1 MASYGNEIERW
12 NLKQAGQI
20 AELLEPVVSPDYGNR
35 LSPLKSISS
44 LDHLLDSAY
53 SSFSGGSN
61 VPEYHSPPYYNE
73 NYCLPLERL
82 PYMDLEYVRGI
93 YNPNAINSDP
103 KPTHQHKSLELG
115 SHHNSDDT
123 GLNGQYRSTPTHGT
137 LCQPPSPL
145 ALPPR
150 PPSPPARLHS
160 YKATR
165 NFEITR
171 GKSNSGNHFDC
182 SVQLATCAQDISN
195 VLLPSDSGTN
205 WVFRSKNEGLM
216 TEESK
221 ERDPSQDGTKQN
233 KPHIFIRPSSIIF
246 QEYLKSDSLAKTP
259 NLFCTQNSVQ
269 AYKIP
274 EEMNSKSSHPLH
286 TNLSAVNDT
295 QENKQYLFACGVH
308 EPLFREADLQ
318 SRVSESS
325 QQEGQFP
332 CIQCPFWTEEY
343 SSLDQ
348 DVLESRAGL
357 KYMDSPLPSEDV
369 SEKLNSSED
378 KNQCSGSKEENRND
392 VWELLLNQHIKMQ
405 KSPLSYSLEGVETE
419 PIHHGELDFGNKQFS
434 DSADQTSYY
443 RPNNDSPS
451 QFPNGLQSE
460 TQSNNSS
467 PDLNMNPKE
476 EDTLNPVHRRKH
488 QLEFQKKLERQPQDD
503 SASEKIN
510 RQTTPLL
517 YYLSGGKNTNIL
529 SHKNDTQQ
537 HEDSGSLP
545 KTSPRSNHPVSAQPI
560 ETEREINQLQKNKHH
575 LQCTGDDTINE
586 TDDVILGSSAS
597 SVDES
602 FKNDYR
608 EKLKV
613 AQRKVLRETS
623 FKRKDLQMSLPIRL
637 KQKPSKRPSIEH
649 LRSLSLSSANE
660 DAKLI
665 PLPKSLENS
674 SKEEETKRPQAAR
687 IGGRKRITE
696 EQKKLCYS
704 EPEKLNK
711 LDDQQDQGDLERSE
725 STGVRSDEINEQ
737 DAMAAR
743 RKILENRGSAL
754 ASSNLSKTE
763 LKQIQHTALIE
774 YMERKIAQRPASAL
788 HKPPLQKR
796 PSNAKRL
803 AEGKTFKPDITRKTQ
818 NNEVICQ
825 FLSPERIPEPSPA
838 LVAKGIW
845 TNRHSASSSA
855 TETAHSKPKSAVR
868 ETDGNC
874 TSKCASAENLIPSGA
889 SASSKGRERS
899 KSSSSPAQ
907 DLHRCTTFPAS
918 SIQGCENYPSIPSFP
933 SKNEVDLLEEK
944 DCIRDEK
951 QRVCTARGRGKSM
964 EEIGISE
971 TVRLSL
977 LSQSTDQLHHMKSL
991 HILPVPGLERGKNSS
1006 AANHQ
1011 SDLHSTKSVSG
1022 NLPRQTNTEDVAG
1035 LKRSDTMVQTLGR
1048 LPSTT
1053 KPYGISLSI
1062 ENLSPW
1068 CVSSL
1073 GTLQSPLLH
1082 SESPLHSPLALSS
1095 VEEDNVF
1102 FNDSVTNGLEI
1113 TSKPSCLYGQS
1124 DTLVSRTDMPES
1136 LLTVLSLQVALE
1148 GKQSKAE
1155 QKARYQIPEKEE
1167 SSLGGRH
1174 EENKDSSTVVNSCC
1188 PDVKELTPE
1197 IHILFPRRG
1206 DNEETHVEKECSV
1219 KSLAGKASKGTPR
1232 QQLESND
1239 IALSQEKINCH
1250 TASSAQSEQ
1259 GDQISSSALNEKAAY
1274 NSQNCVLP
1282 EKETDF
1288 PKRRLKSPE
1297 DQRYEELAME
1307 IIATDNSLADI
1318 LIPHPTRKTA
1328 LDLLE
1333 GLFPVNISMSDRS
1346 HRNKGARMREEVQ
1359 AVLENESRKSI
1370 DGPTEPCSE
1379 TEHSAGPSTE
1389 DPNSNMNQIL
1399 IKNRDGSNDLDDITS
1414 KKKEL
1419 ISSIQSKLQTLWEE
1433 RELVLSETKEYALR
1447 GKELEAMV
1455 QDVCKPNEYERYL
1468 MFIGDLEKVVS
1479 LLLCLSSRLAR
1490 VQNAMRKTNEN
1501 TDAEEKQSLHE
1512 RHNLLSRQR
1521 EDAKDLK
1528 ENLDRRERVVS
1539 GILSKYL
1546 TDQQLQEYKHFVQVK
1561 TSLLIEQ
1568 KDLEE
1573 QIKFLEEQLESLEK
1587 SILL

>member
-1 MASYGNEIERW
+1 
-12 NLKQAGQI
+12 
-20 AELLEPVVSPDYGNR
+20 
-35 LSPLKSISS
+35 
-44 LDHLLDSAY
+44 
-53 SSFSGGSN
+53 
-61 VPEYHSPPYYNE
+61 
-73 NYCLPLERL
+73 
-82 PYMDLEYVRGI
+82 MD
-93 YNPNAINSDP
+93 
-103 KPTHQHKSLELG
+103 
-115 SHHNSDDT
+115 
-123 GLNGQYRSTPTHGT
+123 
-137 LCQPPSPL
+137 C
-145 ALPPR
+145 
-150 PPSPPARLHS
+150 
-160 YKATR
+160 
-165 NFEITR
+165 
-171 GKSNSGNHFDC
+171 
-182 SVQLATCAQDISN
+182 
-195 VLLPSDSGTN
+195 
-205 WVFRSKNEGLM
+205 
-216 TEESK
+216 
-221 ERDPSQDGTKQN
+221 
-233 KPHIFIRPSSIIF
+233 
-246 QEYLKSDSLAKTP
+246 
-259 NLFCTQNSVQ
+259 
-269 AYKIP
+269 
-274 EEMNSKSSHPLH
+274 
-286 TNLSAVNDT
+286 
-295 QENKQYLFACGVH
+295 
-308 EPLFREADLQ
+308 
-318 SRVSESS
+318 
-325 QQEGQFP
+325 
-332 CIQCPFWTEEY
+332 
-343 SSLDQ
+343 
-348 DVLESRAGL
+348 
-357 KYMDSPLPSEDV
+357 PLPSEHV

-378 KNQCSGSKEENRND
+378 KNWCSGSKEENRND
-392 VWELLLNQHIKMQ
+392 VWEPLLNQHIKMQ
-405 KSPLSYSLEGVETE
+405 KLPLTDCLDGVETK
-419 PIHHGELDFGNKQFS
+419 PTHHGELDFGNKQFS

-443 RPNNDSPS
+443 RPNDDSPS
-451 QFPNGLQSE
+451 QFLNGLQRE
-460 TQSNNSS
+460 TQANNSG
-467 PDLNMNPKE
+467 PDLSMNPKE
-476 EDTLNPVHRRKH
+476 EDFLNPVHHRKH
-488 QLEFQKKLERQPQDD
+488 QLQFQKKLERKPQDD

-529 SHKNDTQQ
+529 SHKNHTQQ
-537 HEDSGSLP
+537 DEDSGSLP
-545 KTSPRSNHPVSAQPI
+545 KTSPRSNCPVSAQPI
-560 ETEREINQLQKNKHH
+560 EIQKEINQLQKSKHH
-575 LQCTGDDTINE
+575 LQCTEDDTINE
-586 TDDVILGSSAS
+586 TSDVILGSSAS

-665 PLPKSLENS
+665 PPPKSLENS
-674 SKEEETKRPQAAR
+674 SKDEETKKSQAAR

-711 LDDQQDQGDLERSE
+711 LEDQQDQGVSWREE
-725 STGVRSDEINEQ
+725 STEVKSDEINEQ
-737 DAMAAR
+737 EAMAGR
-743 RKILENRGSAL
+743 RKILENRGSVL
-754 ASSNLSKTE
+754 ASPSLSKTE
-763 LKQIQHTALIE
+763 LKQIQHIALIE
-774 YMERKIAQRPASAL
+774 YMERKIAQRPTSAL

-803 AEGKTFKPDITRKTQ
+803 PEGKTSNPDISRKTQ
-818 NNEVICQ
+818 KNEIICQ

-838 LVAKGIW
+838 LIATGIR

-855 TETAHSKPKSAVR
+855 TETVHSKPKSAVR

-874 TSKCASAENLIPSGA
+874 TGKCASAENLQSGA
-889 SASSKGRERS
+889 SASSKDRERS
-899 KSSSSPAQ
+899 KSSPSPAQ

-918 SIQGCENYPSIPSFP
+918 SVQGCENYPIIPSFP
-933 SKNEVDLLEEK
+933 SKNEVDLAEEK
-944 DCIRDEK
+944 DCVRDEK

-977 LSQSTDQLHHMKSL
+977 LSQSTDQLHHVKSL

-1022 NLPRQTNTEDVAG
+1022 NLPRQTNTEDTVG
-1035 LKRSDTMVQTLGR
+1035 LERSDTMFQTLER

-1053 KPYGISLSI
+1053 KPYGISLST
-1062 ENLSPW
+1062 ENLPPW

-1113 TSKPSCLYGQS
+1113 TSKPSCLYDQN
-1124 DTLVSRTDMPES
+1124 DTLVSRTDMTES
-1136 LLTVLSLQVALE
+1136 LPTALSLQVALE

-1155 QKARYQIPEKEE
+1155 QKARLQIPEKDE
-1167 SSLGGRH
+1167 SSLGGRN
-1174 EENKDSSTVVNSCC
+1174 EENKASSAVVNSCC

-1197 IHILFPRRG
+1197 IPILFPRRG
-1206 DNEETHVEKECSV
+1206 GNEETQVEKECRV
-1219 KSLAGKASKGTPR
+1219 KSLPGNASKGSS
-1232 QQLESND
+1232 QQQPEAND
-1239 IALSQEKINCH
+1239 IAFSQEKINCH

-1259 GDQISSSALNEKAAY
+1259 GDKLSSSSLNEKAAY
-1274 NSQNCVLP
+1274 NSQNRVLP

-1288 PKRRLKSPE
+1288 TKRRQKSPE

-1307 IIATDNSLADI
+1307 IIAKDNSLADI

-1333 GLFPVNISMSDRS
+1333 GLFPVNISVSDRS
-1346 HRNKGARMREEVQ
+1346 HRKKGARMREEVQ
-1359 AVLENESRKSI
+1359 PVLENDRKSI
-1370 DGPTEPCSE
+1370 DGPTEPCAE
-1379 TEHSAGPSTE
+1379 AEHSAGQSTE
-1389 DPNSNMNQIL
+1389 DPSSNMNQIL
-1399 IKNRDGSNDLDDITS
+1399 KNRDGSNDLDDITS

-1419 ISSIQSKLQTLWEE
+1419 ISSIQSKLQTLWGE
-1433 RELVLSETKEYALR
+1433 RTLVLSEIKEYALC

-1490 VQNAMRKTNEN
+1490 VQNAMRKINET
-1501 TDAEEKQSLHE
+1501 TDAEEKQSLNE

-1546 TDQQLQEYKHFVQVK
+1546 TDKQLQDYKHFVQVK

>member
-12 NLKQAGQI
+12 NLKQAGRI
-20 AELLEPVVSPDYGNR
+20 AELLEPVASPDYGNR

-44 LDHLLDSAY
+44 IDHLLDSAY

-61 VPEYHSPPYYNE
+61 VPEYHPPSYYNE
-73 NYCLPLERL
+73 NYCLPLEQL
-82 PYMDLEYVRGI
+82 PYMDSEYVRGI

-103 KPTHQHKSLELG
+103 KPTHQHKSLELS
-115 SHHNSDDT
+115 SHQNSDNT
-123 GLNGQYRSTPTHGT
+123 GLSGQYRSTPTHGT
-137 LCQPPSPL
+137 LYQPPSPL
-145 ALPPR
+145 ALPPH

-165 NFEITR
+165 NFENTR
-171 GKSNSGNHFDC
+171 GKSNSGNHFDH

-205 WVFRSKNEGLM
+205 WVSRSKNEGLM
-216 TEESK
+216 TEENE

-233 KPHIFIRPSSIIF
+233 KPRVFIRPSSIIF

-259 NLFCTQNSVQ
+259 DLFCTQNSVQ

-274 EEMNSKSSHPLH
+274 EEMTSKSSHSLH

-308 EPLFREADLQ
+308 KPPFREAGLQ

-325 QQEGQFP
+325 QQKGQFP
-332 CIQCPFWTEEY
+332 CIQCPGWIEEY

-348 DVLESRAGL
+348 DVLESSAGL
-357 KYMDSPLPSEDV
+357 KYMDSSLPSEDV

-378 KNQCSGSKEENRND
+378 KNRCSGSKEENRND
-392 VWELLLNQHIKMQ
+392 VWELLPNQQIKMQ
-405 KSPLSYSLEGVETE
+405 KSPLSDCLDGIETE
-419 PIHHGELDFGNKQFS
+419 PTHHGVLDFGNKQFS

-451 QFPNGLQSE
+451 QFLNGLQRE
-460 TQSNNSS
+460 TQANKSG
-467 PDLNMNPKE
+467 PDLSMNPKE
-476 EDTLNPVHRRKH
+476 EDILNPVHHRKH

-529 SHKNDTQQ
+529 SHKNHTQQ
-537 HEDSGSLP
+537 DEDSESLP
-545 KTSPRSNHPVSAQPI
+545 KTSPRSNRPVSAQPI
-560 ETEREINQLQKNKHH
+560 EIQREINQLQKNKHH

-586 TDDVILGSSAS
+586 TGDVILGSSAS

-637 KQKPSKRPSIEH
+637 KQKPSKRPSIDH

-665 PLPKSLENS
+665 HPPKSLENS
-674 SKEEETKRPQAAR
+674 SKDEETKRPQAAR

-711 LDDQQDQGDLERSE
+711 LDDQQDQGVPWREE

-737 DAMAAR
+737 DAMAGR

-788 HKPPLQKR
+788 QKPPLQKR

-803 AEGKTFKPDITRKTQ
+803 PEGKTSSADISRKTQ

-838 LVAKGIW
+838 LIATGIW
-845 TNRHSASSSA
+845 TSRHSASSSA
-855 TETAHSKPKSAVR
+855 TEAVHSKPKSAAR
-868 ETDGNC
+868 ETDRNC
-874 TSKCASAENLIPSGA
+874 TGKCASAENLLPSGT
-889 SASSKGRERS
+889 SASSKDRERS
-899 KSSSSPAQ
+899 KSSPSPAW

-918 SIQGCENYPSIPSFP
+918 SIQGCENYPIIPSFLA
-933 SKNEVDLLEEK
+933 KNEVELAEEK
-944 DCIRDEK
+944 DCVRDEK

-1022 NLPRQTNTEDVAG
+1022 NLPIQTNTEDIVG
-1035 LKRSDTMVQTLGR
+1035 LKRSDTTVQKLER

-1053 KPYGISLSI
+1053 KPYGISLST
-1062 ENLSPW
+1062 ENLPPW

-1082 SESPLHSPLALSS
+1082 SESPLHSPLPLSS

-1136 LLTVLSLQVALE
+1136 LLTVALE

-1155 QKARYQIPEKEE
+1155 QKARLQIPEKDE
-1167 SSLGGRH
+1167 SSLGSRN
-1174 EENKDSSTVVNSCC
+1174 EENKDSSAVVNSCC

-1197 IHILFPRRG
+1197 IPILFPRRG
-1206 DNEETHVEKECSV
+1206 GNEETQVEKECRV
-1219 KSLAGKASKGTPR
+1219 KCLAGNASKGTPHL
-1232 QQLESND
+1232 QLEAND

-1250 TASSAQSEQ
+1250 TASSVQSEQ
-1259 GDQISSSALNEKAAY
+1259 GDKISSSALNEKAAY
-1274 NSQNCVLP
+1274 NSQNRVLP

-1307 IIATDNSLADI
+1307 IIAKDNSLADI
-1318 LIPHPTRKTA
+1318 LIPCPTRKTA

-1333 GLFPVNISMSDRS
+1333 GLFPVNISVSDRS

-1359 AVLENESRKSI
+1359 PVLENDSRKSI

-1379 TEHSAGPSTE
+1379 AEHSAGHSTE

-1399 IKNRDGSNDLDDITS
+1399 IKNGDGSSDLDDITS

-1419 ISSIQSKLQTLWEE
+1419 ISSIQSKLHTLWEE

-1490 VQNAMRKTNEN
+1490 VQNAMRKINEN
-1501 TDAEEKQSLHE
+1501 TDAEEKQSLNE

-1546 TDQQLQEYKHFVQVK
+1546 TDKQLQDYKHFVQVK

>member
-12 NLKQAGQI
+12 NLKQAGRI
-20 AELLEPVVSPDYGNR
+20 AELLEPVASPDYRNR

-44 LDHLLDSAY
+44 IDHLLDSAY

-61 VPEYHSPPYYNE
+61 VPEYQSPSYYNE
-73 NYCLPLERL
+73 NYCVPLEQL
-82 PYMDLEYVRGI
+82 PYMDSEYVRGI
-93 YNPNAINSDP
+93 YNPNAKNSDP
-103 KPTHQHKSLELG
+103 KPTHQHKSLELS
-115 SHHNSDDT
+115 SHDNSDNT
-123 GLNGQYRSTPTHGT
+123 GLSGQYRSTPTHGT
-137 LCQPPSPL
+137 LYQSPSPL
-145 ALPPR
+145 ALPPH

-165 NFEITR
+165 NFENTR
-171 GKSNSGNHFDC
+171 GKSNSGNHFNY

-205 WVFRSKNEGLM
+205 WVSRSKNEGLM
-216 TEESK
+216 TEESE

-233 KPHIFIRPSSIIF
+233 KPHVFIRPSSIIF
-246 QEYLKSDSLAKTP
+246 QEYLKSDSLAKTS

-286 TNLSAVNDT
+286 TNLCAVNDT

-308 EPLFREADLQ
+308 KPPFREADLP

-332 CIQCPFWTEEY
+332 CIQCPGWTEEY
-343 SSLDQ
+343 SNLDQ
-348 DVLESRAGL
+348 DVLESSSDL
-357 KYMDSPLPSEDV
+357 KYMDCPLPNEDV
-369 SEKLNSSED
+369 SEKLNSPED
-378 KNQCSGSKEENRND
+378 KNRCSGSKEENRND

-405 KSPLSYSLEGVETE
+405 KSPLSDCLDGVETE
-419 PIHHGELDFGNKQFS
+419 PTHHGELDFGNKQFS

-451 QFPNGLQSE
+451 QFLNGLQRE
-460 TQSNNSS
+460 TQANNSG
-467 PDLNMNPKE
+467 PDLSMNPKE
-476 EDTLNPVHRRKH
+476 EDILNPVHHRKH
-488 QLEFQKKLERQPQDD
+488 QLQFQKKLERKPQDD
-503 SASEKIN
+503 PASEKIN

-529 SHKNDTQQ
+529 SHKNHTQQ
-537 HEDSGSLP
+537 DEDSASLP
-545 KTSPRSNHPVSAQPI
+545 KTSPRSNRPVSAQPI
-560 ETEREINQLQKNKHH
+560 EIQREINQLQKNKHH

-586 TDDVILGSSAS
+586 TGDVILGSSAS

-665 PLPKSLENS
+665 PPPKSLENS
-674 SKEEETKRPQAAR
+674 SKDEETKKPQAAR

-711 LDDQQDQGDLERSE
+711 LEDQQDQGVSWREE
-725 STGVRSDEINEQ
+725 STGVKSDEINEQ
-737 DAMAAR
+737 DAMAGR
-743 RKILENRGSAL
+743 RKILENCGSAL

-763 LKQIQHTALIE
+763 LKQIQHIALIE

-803 AEGKTFKPDITRKTQ
+803 PEGKTSNPDISRKTQ
-818 NNEVICQ
+818 KNEIICQ

-838 LVAKGIW
+838 LIATGIR
-845 TNRHSASSSA
+845 TNRHSPSSSA
-855 TETAHSKPKSAVR
+855 TETVHSKPKSAVR

-874 TSKCASAENLIPSGA
+874 TGKCASAENLQSGA
-889 SASSKGRERS
+889 SAFSKDRERS
-899 KSSSSPAQ
+899 KSSPSPAQ
-907 DLHRCTTFPAS
+907 DLHRCTTFLAS
-918 SIQGCENYPSIPSFP
+918 SVQGCENYPI
-933 SKNEVDLLEEK
+933 
-944 DCIRDEK
+944 I
-951 QRVCTARGRGKSM
+951 
-964 EEIGISE
+964 
-971 TVRLSL
+971 
-977 LSQSTDQLHHMKSL
+977 
-991 HILPVPGLERGKNSS
+991 
-1006 AANHQ
+1006 
-1011 SDLHSTKSVSG
+1011 
-1022 NLPRQTNTEDVAG
+1022 
-1035 LKRSDTMVQTLGR
+1035 
-1048 LPSTT
+1048 
-1053 KPYGISLSI
+1053 
-1062 ENLSPW
+1062 
-1068 CVSSL
+1068 
-1073 GTLQSPLLH
+1073 
-1082 SESPLHSPLALSS
+1082 
-1095 VEEDNVF
+1095 
-1102 FNDSVTNGLEI
+1102 
-1113 TSKPSCLYGQS
+1113 
-1124 DTLVSRTDMPES
+1124 
-1136 LLTVLSLQVALE
+1136 
-1148 GKQSKAE
+1148 
-1155 QKARYQIPEKEE
+1155 
-1167 SSLGGRH
+1167 
-1174 EENKDSSTVVNSCC
+1174 
-1188 PDVKELTPE
+1188 
-1197 IHILFPRRG
+1197 PRRG
-1206 DNEETHVEKECSV
+1206 GNEETQVEKECRV
-1219 KSLAGKASKGTPR
+1219 KSLPGNASKGSPR
-1232 QQLESND
+1232 QQREAND

-1259 GDQISSSALNEKAAY
+1259 GDKISSSSLNEKAAY
-1274 NSQNCVLP
+1274 NSQNRVLP

-1288 PKRRLKSPE
+1288 PKRRHKSPE
-1297 DQRYEELAME
+1297 DQRYEELVME
-1307 IIATDNSLADI
+1307 IIAKDNSLADI

-1333 GLFPVNISMSDRS
+1333 GLFPVNISVSDRS
-1346 HRNKGARMREEVQ
+1346 HRKKGARMREEVQ
-1359 AVLENESRKSI
+1359 PVLENDSKKSI
-1370 DGPTEPCSE
+1370 DGPTEPCAE
-1379 TEHSAGPSTE
+1379 AEHSAGQSTE
-1389 DPNSNMNQIL
+1389 DPSSNMNQIL
-1399 IKNRDGSNDLDDITS
+1399 IKNREGSNDLDDITS

-1433 RELVLSETKEYALR
+1433 RNLVLSEIKEYVLR

-1490 VQNAMRKTNEN
+1490 VQNAMRKINEN
-1501 TDAEEKQSLHE
+1501 TDAEEKQSLNE

-1546 TDQQLQEYKHFVQVK
+1546 TDKQLQDYKHFVQVK

>member
-1 MASYGNEIERW
+1 
-12 NLKQAGQI
+12 
-20 AELLEPVVSPDYGNR
+20 
-35 LSPLKSISS
+35 
-44 LDHLLDSAY
+44 
-53 SSFSGGSN
+53 
-61 VPEYHSPPYYNE
+61 
-73 NYCLPLERL
+73 
-82 PYMDLEYVRGI
+82 MD
-93 YNPNAINSDP
+93 
-103 KPTHQHKSLELG
+103 
-115 SHHNSDDT
+115 
-123 GLNGQYRSTPTHGT
+123 
-137 LCQPPSPL
+137 C
-145 ALPPR
+145 
-150 PPSPPARLHS
+150 
-160 YKATR
+160 
-165 NFEITR
+165 
-171 GKSNSGNHFDC
+171 
-182 SVQLATCAQDISN
+182 
-195 VLLPSDSGTN
+195 
-205 WVFRSKNEGLM
+205 
-216 TEESK
+216 
-221 ERDPSQDGTKQN
+221 
-233 KPHIFIRPSSIIF
+233 
-246 QEYLKSDSLAKTP
+246 
-259 NLFCTQNSVQ
+259 
-269 AYKIP
+269 
-274 EEMNSKSSHPLH
+274 
-286 TNLSAVNDT
+286 
-295 QENKQYLFACGVH
+295 
-308 EPLFREADLQ
+308 
-318 SRVSESS
+318 
-325 QQEGQFP
+325 
-332 CIQCPFWTEEY
+332 
-343 SSLDQ
+343 
-348 DVLESRAGL
+348 
-357 KYMDSPLPSEDV
+357 PLPSEHV

-378 KNQCSGSKEENRND
+378 KNWCSGSKEENRND
-392 VWELLLNQHIKMQ
+392 VWEPLLNQHIKMQ
-405 KSPLSYSLEGVETE
+405 KLPLTDCLDGVETK
-419 PIHHGELDFGNKQFS
+419 PTHHGELDFGNKQFS

-443 RPNNDSPS
+443 RPNDDSPS
-451 QFPNGLQSE
+451 QFLNGLQRE
-460 TQSNNSS
+460 TQANNSG
-467 PDLNMNPKE
+467 PDLSMNPKE
-476 EDTLNPVHRRKH
+476 EDFLNPVHHRKH
-488 QLEFQKKLERQPQDD
+488 QLQFQKKLERKPQDD

-529 SHKNDTQQ
+529 SHKNHTQQ
-537 HEDSGSLP
+537 DEDSGSLP
-545 KTSPRSNHPVSAQPI
+545 KTSPRSNCPVSAQPI
-560 ETEREINQLQKNKHH
+560 EIQKEINQLQKSKHH
-575 LQCTGDDTINE
+575 LQCTEDDTINE
-586 TDDVILGSSAS
+586 TSDVILGSSAS

-665 PLPKSLENS
+665 PPPKSLENS
-674 SKEEETKRPQAAR
+674 SKDEETKKSQAAR

-711 LDDQQDQGDLERSE
+711 LEDQQDQGVSWREE
-725 STGVRSDEINEQ
+725 STEVKSDEINEQ
-737 DAMAAR
+737 EAMAGR
-743 RKILENRGSAL
+743 RKILENRGSVL
-754 ASSNLSKTE
+754 ASPSLSKTE
-763 LKQIQHTALIE
+763 LKQIQHIALIE
-774 YMERKIAQRPASAL
+774 YMERKIAQRPTSAL

-803 AEGKTFKPDITRKTQ
+803 PEGKTSNPDISRKTQ
-818 NNEVICQ
+818 KNEIICQ

-838 LVAKGIW
+838 LIATGIR

-855 TETAHSKPKSAVR
+855 TETVHSKPKSAVR

-874 TSKCASAENLIPSGA
+874 TGKCASAENLQSGA
-889 SASSKGRERS
+889 SASSKDRERS
-899 KSSSSPAQ
+899 KSSPSPAQ

-918 SIQGCENYPSIPSFP
+918 SVQGCENYPIIPSFP
-933 SKNEVDLLEEK
+933 SKNEVDLAEEK
-944 DCIRDEK
+944 DCVRDEK

-977 LSQSTDQLHHMKSL
+977 LSQSTDQLHHVKSL

-1022 NLPRQTNTEDVAG
+1022 NLPRQTNTEDTVG
-1035 LKRSDTMVQTLGR
+1035 LERSDTMFQTLER

-1053 KPYGISLSI
+1053 KPYGISLST
-1062 ENLSPW
+1062 ENLPPW

-1113 TSKPSCLYGQS
+1113 TSKPSCLYDQN
-1124 DTLVSRTDMPES
+1124 DTLVSRTDMTES
-1136 LLTVLSLQVALE
+1136 LPTALSLQVALE

-1155 QKARYQIPEKEE
+1155 QKARLQIPEKDE
-1167 SSLGGRH
+1167 SSLGGRN
-1174 EENKDSSTVVNSCC
+1174 EENKASSAVVNSCC

-1197 IHILFPRRG
+1197 IPILFPRRG
-1206 DNEETHVEKECSV
+1206 GNEETQVEKECRV
-1219 KSLAGKASKGTPR
+1219 KSLPGNASKGSS
-1232 QQLESND
+1232 QQQPEAND
-1239 IALSQEKINCH
+1239 IAFSQEKINCH

-1259 GDQISSSALNEKAAY
+1259 GDKLSSSSLNEKAAY
-1274 NSQNCVLP
+1274 NSQNRVLP

-1288 PKRRLKSPE
+1288 TKRRQKSPE

-1307 IIATDNSLADI
+1307 IIAKDNSLADI

-1333 GLFPVNISMSDRS
+1333 GLFPVNISVSDRS
-1346 HRNKGARMREEVQ
+1346 HRKKGARMREEVQ
-1359 AVLENESRKSI
+1359 PVLENDSRKSI
-1370 DGPTEPCSE
+1370 DGPTEPCAE
-1379 TEHSAGPSTE
+1379 AEHSAGQSTE
-1389 DPNSNMNQIL
+1389 DPSSNMNQIL
-1399 IKNRDGSNDLDDITS
+1399 KNRDGSNDLDDITS

-1419 ISSIQSKLQTLWEE
+1419 ISSIQSKLQTLWGE
-1433 RELVLSETKEYALR
+1433 RTLVLSEIKEYALC

-1490 VQNAMRKTNEN
+1490 VQNAMRKINET
-1501 TDAEEKQSLHE
+1501 TDAEEKQSLNE

-1546 TDQQLQEYKHFVQVK
+1546 TDKQLQDYKHFVQVK

>member
-12 NLKQAGQI
+12 HLKQAGRI
-20 AELLEPVVSPDYGNR
+20 AELLEPVASPDYGNR

-44 LDHLLDSAY
+44 IDHLLDSAY

-61 VPEYHSPPYYNE
+61 VPEYHSPSYSNE
-73 NYCLPLERL
+73 SYGLPLEQL
-82 PYMDLEYVRGI
+82 PYMDSEYVRGI
-93 YNPNAINSDP
+93 YNPNAINADP
-103 KPTHQHKSLELG
+103 KPTHQHKSLEL
-115 SHHNSDDT
+115 SSRQNSDNA
-123 GLNGQYRSTPTHGT
+123 GLNGQYRNTPTHGI
-137 LCQPPSPL
+137 LYPPPSPL
-145 ALPPR
+145 ALPPH

-165 NFEITR
+165 NFENTR
-171 GKSNSGNHFDC
+171 GKSNSGNHFDY

-205 WVFRSKNEGLM
+205 WVSRWKSEGLM
-216 TEESK
+216 TEESE
-221 ERDPSQDGTKQN
+221 ERDPSQDGTKQT
-233 KPHIFIRPSSIIF
+233 KPHVFIRPSSILF
-246 QEYLKSDSLAKTP
+246 QEYLKSDSLANTP

-274 EEMNSKSSHPLH
+274 EEMNFKSSHPLH

-308 EPLFREADLQ
+308 KPLFREADLQ

-332 CIQCPFWTEEY
+332 CIQCPCWTEEY
-343 SSLDQ
+343 TSLDQ
-348 DVLESRAGL
+348 DVLESSAGL

-369 SEKLNSSED
+369 SEKLNSSDD
-378 KNQCSGSKEENRND
+378 KNQGSSSKEENRND
-392 VWELLLNQHIKMQ
+392 AWELLLNQHIKMQ
-405 KSPLSYSLEGVETE
+405 KSPRSHSLDGVETE
-419 PIHHGELDFGNKQFS
+419 PTHHGELDFGNKQFS
-434 DSADQTSYY
+434 HSADQTSYY
-443 RPNNDSPS
+443 RPNDDSPS
-451 QFPNGLQSE
+451 QFLNGLRRE
-460 TQSNNSS
+460 TQANNSH
-467 PDLNMNPKE
+467 PDLSMNPRGE
-476 EDTLNPVHRRKH
+476 NILNPVHHRKH
-488 QLEFQKKLERQPQDD
+488 QLEFQKKLEKQPQDD

-529 SHKNDTQQ
+529 SHKNHTQQ
-537 HEDSGSLP
+537 HEDSGNLP

-560 ETEREINQLQKNKHH
+560 EIQREINQLQKNKHH

-586 TDDVILGSSAS
+586 TNDVILGSSAS
-597 SVDES
+597 SVDEN

-649 LRSLSLSSANE
+649 LRSLSLSSAKE

-665 PLPKSLENS
+665 PPPKFLENS
-674 SKEEETKRPQAAR
+674 SKDEETKRPQAAR

-711 LDDQQDQGDLERSE
+711 LDDQQDQGVPWREE
-725 STGVRSDEINEQ
+725 STGVRPDEINEQ

-743 RKILENRGSAL
+743 RKIPENQGSAL

-803 AEGKTFKPDITRKTQ
+803 PEGKTSNPDISRKTQ

-838 LVAKGIW
+838 LIATGSW
-845 TNRHSASSSA
+845 TNRHGASSSA
-855 TETAHSKPKSAVR
+855 TETVRSKPKSAVR
-868 ETDGNC
+868 ETAGNC
-874 TSKCASAENLIPSGA
+874 TSKCASAENLIQSGA
-889 SASSKGRERS
+889 SASCKGRERS

-918 SIQGCENYPSIPSFP
+918 PVQGCENCPIISSFP
-933 SKNEVDLLEEK
+933 SKNEVDLAEEK
-944 DCIRDEK
+944 DCVRDEK

-991 HILPVPGLERGKNSS
+991 HILPVSGLERGKNSS

-1011 SDLHSTKSVSG
+1011 SDLHSPKSVSG
-1022 NLPRQTNTEDVAG
+1022 NLPRQTNTEDIVG
-1035 LKRSDTMVQTLGR
+1035 LKRSDTTVQTLER
-1048 LPSTT
+1048 PPSTT
-1053 KPYGISLSI
+1053 KPYGISLST
-1062 ENLSPW
+1062 ENTHHGGR
-1068 CVSSL
+1068 SSL
-1073 GTLQSPLLH
+1073 GTLQSPLLQ

-1102 FNDSVTNGLEI
+1102 FNDSVTSGLEI
-1113 TSKPSCLYGQS
+1113 TSKPCCLYGQS

-1136 LLTVLSLQVALE
+1136 LLTVLSLQVASE

-1155 QKARYQIPEKEE
+1155 QKARLQIPEKDE
-1167 SSLGGRH
+1167 SSLGSRN
-1174 EENKDSSTVVNSCC
+1174 EENKDSRAVVNSCC

-1197 IHILFPRRG
+1197 IPVRFPRWG
-1206 DNEETHVEKECSV
+1206 SNEETQVEKECRV

-1232 QQLESND
+1232 QQLEAND

-1250 TASSAQSEQ
+1250 TVSSAQSEQ
-1259 GDQISSSALNEKAAY
+1259 GDKISSSSLNEKAAY
-1274 NSQNCVLP
+1274 NNQNHVLP

-1288 PKRRLKSPE
+1288 PERRLKSPE

-1307 IIATDNSLADI
+1307 IIAKDNSLADI
-1318 LIPHPTRKTA
+1318 LIPRPTRKTA

-1346 HRNKGARMREEVQ
+1346 HRNKGDRMREEVQ
-1359 AVLENESRKSI
+1359 PVLENDSRKSI

-1379 TEHSAGPSTE
+1379 TEHSAVQNTE

-1399 IKNRDGSNDLDDITS
+1399 TKNRDGSNDLEDITS

-1433 RELVLSETKEYALR
+1433 RELVLAETKQYALR

-1490 VQNAMRKTNEN
+1490 VQNAMGKINEN
-1501 TDAEEKQSLHE
+1501 TDAEEKDSK
-1512 RHNLLSRQR
+1512 SWG
-1521 EDAKDLK
+1521 LK
-1528 ENLDRRERVVS
+1528 
-1539 GILSKYL
+1539 
-1546 TDQQLQEYKHFVQVK
+1546 K
-1561 TSLLIEQ
+1561 TT
-1568 KDLEE
+1568 K
-1573 QIKFLEEQLESLEK
+1573 
-1587 SILL
+1587 

>member
-20 AELLEPVVSPDYGNR
+20 AELLEPVASPDYGNR

-61 VPEYHSPPYYNE
+61 VPEYHSPSYYNE
-73 NYCLPLERL
+73 NYCLPLEQL
-82 PYMDLEYVRGI
+82 PYMDSEYVRGI

-171 GKSNSGNHFDC
+171 GKSNSGNHFDY

-274 EEMNSKSSHPLH
+274 EEVNCKSSHPLH

-308 EPLFREADLQ
+308 KPLFREADLQ

-332 CIQCPFWTEEY
+332 CIQCPCWTEEY

-357 KYMDSPLPSEDV
+357 KYMDSPLLSEDV

-405 KSPLSYSLEGVETE
+405 KSPLSHSLDGVETE
-419 PIHHGELDFGNKQFS
+419 PTHHGELDFGNKQFS

-451 QFPNGLQSE
+451 QFSNGLHSE

-476 EDTLNPVHRRKH
+476 EDTLNPVHQRKH
-488 QLEFQKKLERQPQDD
+488 QREFQKKLERQPQDD

-529 SHKNDTQQ
+529 SHKNHTQQ

-560 ETEREINQLQKNKHH
+560 EIEREINQLQKNKHH

-711 LDDQQDQGDLERSE
+711 LDDRQDQSDLERSE

-803 AEGKTFKPDITRKTQ
+803 PEGKTSKPDITRKTQ

-838 LVAKGIW
+838 LIATGIW

-855 TETAHSKPKSAVR
+855 TETAHSKPTSAVR

-874 TSKCASAENLIPSGA
+874 TSKCASAENLIPSVA

-918 SIQGCENYPSIPSFP
+918 SIQGCENYPSIP
-933 SKNEVDLLEEK
+933 
-944 DCIRDEK
+944 R
-951 QRVCTARGRGKSM
+951 
-964 EEIGISE
+964 
-971 TVRLSL
+971 
-977 LSQSTDQLHHMKSL
+977 H
-991 HILPVPGLERGKNSS
+991 
-1006 AANHQ
+1006 
-1011 SDLHSTKSVSG
+1011 
-1022 NLPRQTNTEDVAG
+1022 
-1035 LKRSDTMVQTLGR
+1035 
-1048 LPSTT
+1048 
-1053 KPYGISLSI
+1053 
-1062 ENLSPW
+1062 
-1068 CVSSL
+1068 
-1073 GTLQSPLLH
+1073 
-1082 SESPLHSPLALSS
+1082 
-1095 VEEDNVF
+1095 
-1102 FNDSVTNGLEI
+1102 
-1113 TSKPSCLYGQS
+1113 
-1124 DTLVSRTDMPES
+1124 
-1136 LLTVLSLQVALE
+1136 
-1148 GKQSKAE
+1148 
-1155 QKARYQIPEKEE
+1155 QIPEKEE

-1197 IHILFPRRG
+1197 IPILFPRRG
-1206 DNEETHVEKECSV
+1206 DNEETQVEKECSV
-1219 KSLAGKASKGTPR
+1219 KSLVGKASKGTPR
-1232 QQLESND
+1232 QQLESNN

-1250 TASSAQSEQ
+1250 TASLAQSEQ

-1274 NSQNCVLP
+1274 NGQNCVLP

-1318 LIPHPTRKTA
+1318 LIPRPTRKTA

-1333 GLFPVNISMSDRS
+1333 GLFPVNISISDRS

-1359 AVLENESRKSI
+1359 PVLENDGKSI

-1379 TEHSAGPSTE
+1379 TDHSAGPSTE

-1399 IKNRDGSNDLDDITS
+1399 VENRDGSNDLDDITS

-1447 GKELEAMV
+1447 GKELEGMV
-1455 QDVCKPNEYERYL
+1455 QDVCKPNEYERYQ

-1490 VQNAMRKTNEN
+1490 VQNAMRKINEN

-1512 RHNLLSRQR
+1512 RHNLLTRQR

-1546 TDQQLQEYKHFVQVK
+1546 TDQQLQDYKHFVQVK

>member
-20 AELLEPVVSPDYGNR
+20 AELLEPVASPDYGNR

-61 VPEYHSPPYYNE
+61 VPEYHSPSYYNE
-73 NYCLPLERL
+73 NYCLPLEQL
-82 PYMDLEYVRGI
+82 PYMDSEYVRGI

-171 GKSNSGNHFDC
+171 GKSNSGNHFDY

-274 EEMNSKSSHPLH
+274 EEVNCKSSHPLH

-308 EPLFREADLQ
+308 KPLFREADLQ

-332 CIQCPFWTEEY
+332 CIQCPCWTEEY

-357 KYMDSPLPSEDV
+357 KYMDSPLLSEDV

-405 KSPLSYSLEGVETE
+405 KSPLSHSLDGVETE
-419 PIHHGELDFGNKQFS
+419 PTHHGELDFGNKQFS

-451 QFPNGLQSE
+451 QFSNGLHSE

-476 EDTLNPVHRRKH
+476 EDTLNPVHQRKH
-488 QLEFQKKLERQPQDD
+488 QREFQKKLERQPQDD

-529 SHKNDTQQ
+529 SHKNHTQQ

-560 ETEREINQLQKNKHH
+560 EIEREINQLQKNKHH

-711 LDDQQDQGDLERSE
+711 LDDRQDQSDLERSE

-803 AEGKTFKPDITRKTQ
+803 PEGKTSKPDITRKTQ

-838 LVAKGIW
+838 LIATGIW

-855 TETAHSKPKSAVR
+855 TETAHSKPTSAVR

-874 TSKCASAENLIPSGA
+874 TSKCASAENLIPSVA

-918 SIQGCENYPSIPSFP
+918 SIQGCENYPSIP
-933 SKNEVDLLEEK
+933 
-944 DCIRDEK
+944 R
-951 QRVCTARGRGKSM
+951 
-964 EEIGISE
+964 
-971 TVRLSL
+971 
-977 LSQSTDQLHHMKSL
+977 H
-991 HILPVPGLERGKNSS
+991 
-1006 AANHQ
+1006 
-1011 SDLHSTKSVSG
+1011 
-1022 NLPRQTNTEDVAG
+1022 
-1035 LKRSDTMVQTLGR
+1035 
-1048 LPSTT
+1048 
-1053 KPYGISLSI
+1053 
-1062 ENLSPW
+1062 
-1068 CVSSL
+1068 
-1073 GTLQSPLLH
+1073 
-1082 SESPLHSPLALSS
+1082 
-1095 VEEDNVF
+1095 
-1102 FNDSVTNGLEI
+1102 
-1113 TSKPSCLYGQS
+1113 
-1124 DTLVSRTDMPES
+1124 
-1136 LLTVLSLQVALE
+1136 
-1148 GKQSKAE
+1148 
-1155 QKARYQIPEKEE
+1155 QIPEKEE

-1197 IHILFPRRG
+1197 IPILFPRRG
-1206 DNEETHVEKECSV
+1206 DNEETQVEKECSV
-1219 KSLAGKASKGTPR
+1219 KSLVGKASKGTPR
-1232 QQLESND
+1232 QQLESNN

-1250 TASSAQSEQ
+1250 TASLAQSEQ

-1274 NSQNCVLP
+1274 NGQNCVLP

-1318 LIPHPTRKTA
+1318 LIPRPTRKTA

-1333 GLFPVNISMSDRS
+1333 GLFPVNISISDRS

-1359 AVLENESRKSI
+1359 PVLENESGKSI

-1379 TEHSAGPSTE
+1379 TDHSAGPSTE

-1399 IKNRDGSNDLDDITS
+1399 VENRDGSNDLDDITS

-1447 GKELEAMV
+1447 GKELEGMV
-1455 QDVCKPNEYERYL
+1455 QDVCKPNEYERYQ

-1490 VQNAMRKTNEN
+1490 VQNAMRKINEN

-1512 RHNLLSRQR
+1512 RHNLLTRQR

-1546 TDQQLQEYKHFVQVK
+1546 TDQQLQDYKHFVQVK

>member
-12 NLKQAGQI
+12 NLKQAGRI
-20 AELLEPVVSPDYGNR
+20 AELLEPVASPDYGNR

-44 LDHLLDSAY
+44 IDHLLDSAY

-61 VPEYHSPPYYNE
+61 VPEYHPPSYYNE
-73 NYCLPLERL
+73 NYCLPLEQL
-82 PYMDLEYVRGI
+82 PYMDSEYVKGI

-103 KPTHQHKSLELG
+103 KPTHQHKSLELS
-115 SHHNSDDT
+115 SHQNSDNT
-123 GLNGQYRSTPTHGT
+123 GLSGQYRSTPTHGT
-137 LCQPPSPL
+137 LYQPPSPL
-145 ALPPR
+145 ALPPH

-165 NFEITR
+165 NFENTR
-171 GKSNSGNHFDC
+171 GKSNSGNHFDH

-205 WVFRSKNEGLM
+205 WVSRSKNEGLM
-216 TEESK
+216 TEENE

-233 KPHIFIRPSSIIF
+233 KPHVFIRPSSIIF

-259 NLFCTQNSVQ
+259 DLFCTQNSVQ

-274 EEMNSKSSHPLH
+274 EEMTSKSSHSLH

-308 EPLFREADLQ
+308 KPLFREAGLQ

-325 QQEGQFP
+325 QQKGQFP
-332 CIQCPFWTEEY
+332 CIQCPGWTEEY

-348 DVLESRAGL
+348 DVLESSAGL
-357 KYMDSPLPSEDV
+357 KYMDSSLPSEDM

-378 KNQCSGSKEENRND
+378 KNRCSGSKEENRND
-392 VWELLLNQHIKMQ
+392 VWELLPNQQIKMQ
-405 KSPLSYSLEGVETE
+405 KSPLSDCLDGIETE
-419 PIHHGELDFGNKQFS
+419 PTHHGELDFGNKQFS

-443 RPNNDSPS
+443 RPNDDSPS
-451 QFPNGLQSE
+451 QFLNGLQRE
-460 TQSNNSS
+460 TQANNSG
-467 PDLNMNPKE
+467 PDLSMNPKE
-476 EDTLNPVHRRKH
+476 EDILNPVHHRKH

-529 SHKNDTQQ
+529 SHKNHTQQ
-537 HEDSGSLP
+537 DEDSGSLP
-545 KTSPRSNHPVSAQPI
+545 KTSPRSNRPVSAQPI
-560 ETEREINQLQKNKHH
+560 EIQREINQLQKNKHH

-586 TDDVILGSSAS
+586 TGDVILGSSAS

-637 KQKPSKRPSIEH
+637 KQKPSKRPSIDH

-665 PLPKSLENS
+665 HPPKCLENS
-674 SKEEETKRPQAAR
+674 SKDEETKRPQAAR

-711 LDDQQDQGDLERSE
+711 LDDQQDQGVPWREE

-737 DAMAAR
+737 DAMAGR

-788 HKPPLQKR
+788 QKPPLQKR

-803 AEGKTFKPDITRKTQ
+803 PEGKTSSADISRKTQ

-838 LVAKGIW
+838 LIATGIW
-845 TNRHSASSSA
+845 TSRHSASSSA
-855 TETAHSKPKSAVR
+855 TEAVHSKPKSAAR
-868 ETDGNC
+868 ETDRNC
-874 TSKCASAENLIPSGA
+874 TGKCASAENLLPSET
-889 SASSKGRERS
+889 SASSKDRERS
-899 KSSSSPAQ
+899 KSSPSPAW
-907 DLHRCTTFPAS
+907 DLPRCTTFPAS
-918 SIQGCENYPSIPSFP
+918 SIQGCENYPIIPSFLA
-933 SKNEVDLLEEK
+933 KNEVELAEEK
-944 DCIRDEK
+944 DCVRDEK

-991 HILPVPGLERGKNSS
+991 YILPVPGLERGKNSS

-1022 NLPRQTNTEDVAG
+1022 NLPIQTNTEDIVG
-1035 LKRSDTMVQTLGR
+1035 LKRSDTIVQKLER

-1053 KPYGISLSI
+1053 KPYGISLST
-1062 ENLSPW
+1062 ENLPPW

-1082 SESPLHSPLALSS
+1082 SESPLHSPLPLSS

-1113 TSKPSCLYGQS
+1113 TSKPSCLYGQI

-1136 LLTVLSLQVALE
+1136 LLTVALE

-1155 QKARYQIPEKEE
+1155 QKARLQIPEKDE
-1167 SSLGGRH
+1167 SSLGSRN
-1174 EENKDSSTVVNSCC
+1174 EENKDSSGVVNSCC

-1197 IHILFPRRG
+1197 IPILFPRRG
-1206 DNEETHVEKECSV
+1206 GNEETQVEKECRV
-1219 KSLAGKASKGTPR
+1219 KCLAGNASKGTPR
-1232 QQLESND
+1232 LQLEAND

-1250 TASSAQSEQ
+1250 MASSAQSEQ
-1259 GDQISSSALNEKAAY
+1259 GDKISSSALNEKAAY
-1274 NSQNCVLP
+1274 NSQNRVLP

-1307 IIATDNSLADI
+1307 IIAKDNSLADI
-1318 LIPHPTRKTA
+1318 LIPCPTRKTA

-1333 GLFPVNISMSDRS
+1333 GLFPVNISVSDRS

-1359 AVLENESRKSI
+1359 PVLENDRKSI

-1379 TEHSAGPSTE
+1379 AERSAGHSTE

-1399 IKNRDGSNDLDDITS
+1399 IKNGDGSSDLDDITS

-1419 ISSIQSKLQTLWEE
+1419 ISSIQSKLHTLWEE

-1490 VQNAMRKTNEN
+1490 VQNAMRKINEN
-1501 TDAEEKQSLHE
+1501 TDAEEKQSLNE

-1546 TDQQLQEYKHFVQVK
+1546 TDKQLQDYKHFVQVK

>member
-12 NLKQAGQI
+12 NLKQAGRI
-20 AELLEPVVSPDYGNR
+20 AELLEPVASPDYRNR
-35 LSPLKSISS
+35 LLPLKSISS
-44 LDHLLDSAY
+44 IDHLLDSAY

-61 VPEYHSPPYYNE
+61 IPEYHSPSYYNE
-73 NYCLPLERL
+73 NCCLPLEQL
-82 PYMDLEYVRGI
+82 PYMDSEYVKGI

-103 KPTHQHKSLELG
+103 KPTHQHKSLELS
-115 SHHNSDDT
+115 SHHNSDNI
-123 GLNGQYRSTPTHGT
+123 GLSGQYRSTPTHGT
-137 LCQPPSPL
+137 LYQSPSPL
-145 ALPPR
+145 TLPPH

-160 YKATR
+160 YNPTR
-165 NFEITR
+165 NFENTR
-171 GKSNSGNHFDC
+171 GKSNSGNHFDY

-205 WVFRSKNEGLM
+205 WISRSKNEGLM
-216 TEESK
+216 TEESE
-221 ERDPSQDGTKQN
+221 ERGPSQDGTKQN
-233 KPHIFIRPSSIIF
+233 KHHVFIRPSSIIF

-274 EEMNSKSSHPLH
+274 AEMNSKSSHPLH
-286 TNLSAVNDT
+286 TNLTAVNDI
-295 QENKQYLFACGVH
+295 QENKQYLFACGV
-308 EPLFREADLQ
+308 PKPPFREADLQ

-332 CIQCPFWTEEY
+332 CIQCPGWTEEY
-343 SSLDQ
+343 SNLDQ
-348 DVLESRAGL
+348 DVLESSAGL
-357 KYMDSPLPSEDV
+357 KYMDCPLPSEHV

-378 KNQCSGSKEENRND
+378 KNRCFGSKEENRND

-405 KSPLSYSLEGVETE
+405 KLPLSDCLDGVETK

-443 RPNNDSPS
+443 RPNDDSPS
-451 QFPNGLQSE
+451 QFLNGLQRE
-460 TQSNNSS
+460 TQANNNG
-467 PDLNMNPKE
+467 PDLSMNPKE
-476 EDTLNPVHRRKH
+476 EDFLNPVHHRKH
-488 QLEFQKKLERQPQDD
+488 QLQFQKKLERKPQDD

-529 SHKNDTQQ
+529 SHKNHTQQ
-537 HEDSGSLP
+537 DEDSGSLP
-545 KTSPRSNHPVSAQPI
+545 KTSPRSNRPVSAQPI
-560 ETEREINQLQKNKHH
+560 EIQKEINQLQKSKHH

-586 TDDVILGSSAS
+586 TSDVILGSSAS

-665 PLPKSLENS
+665 PPPKSLENS
-674 SKEEETKRPQAAR
+674 SKDEETKKSQAAR

-711 LDDQQDQGDLERSE
+711 LEDQQDQGVSWREE
-725 STGVRSDEINEQ
+725 STGVKSDEINEQ
-737 DAMAAR
+737 EAMAGR
-743 RKILENRGSAL
+743 RKILENRGSVL
-754 ASSNLSKTE
+754 ASPSLSKTE
-763 LKQIQHTALIE
+763 LKQIQHIALIE
-774 YMERKIAQRPASAL
+774 YMERKIAQRPTSTL

-803 AEGKTFKPDITRKTQ
+803 PEGKTSNPDISRKTQ
-818 NNEVICQ
+818 KNEIICQ

-838 LVAKGIW
+838 LIATGIR

-855 TETAHSKPKSAVR
+855 TETVHSKPKSAVR

-874 TSKCASAENLIPSGA
+874 TGKCASAENLQSGA
-889 SASSKGRERS
+889 SVSSKDRERS
-899 KSSSSPAQ
+899 KSSPSPAQ

-918 SIQGCENYPSIPSFP
+918 SVQGCENYPIIPSFP
-933 SKNEVDLLEEK
+933 SKNEVDLAEEK
-944 DCIRDEK
+944 DCVRDEK

-977 LSQSTDQLHHMKSL
+977 LSQSTDQLHHVKSL

-1011 SDLHSTKSVSG
+1011 SELHSTKSVSG
-1022 NLPRQTNTEDVAG
+1022 NLPRQTNTEDTVG
-1035 LKRSDTMVQTLGR
+1035 LERSDTMFQTLER

-1053 KPYGISLSI
+1053 KPYGISLST
-1062 ENLSPW
+1062 ENLPPW

-1073 GTLQSPLLH
+1073 GTLQTPLLH

-1113 TSKPSCLYGQS
+1113 TSKPSCLYDQS
-1124 DTLVSRTDMPES
+1124 DTLVSRTDMTES
-1136 LLTVLSLQVALE
+1136 LPTALSLQVALE

-1155 QKARYQIPEKEE
+1155 QKARLQIPEKDE
-1167 SSLGGRH
+1167 SSLGGRN
-1174 EENKDSSTVVNSCC
+1174 EEKKASSAVVNSCC

-1197 IHILFPRRG
+1197 IPILFPRRG
-1206 DNEETHVEKECSV
+1206 GNEETQVEKECRV
-1219 KSLAGKASKGTPR
+1219 KSLPGNASKGSSR
-1232 QQLESND
+1232 QQPEAND

-1259 GDQISSSALNEKAAY
+1259 GDKLHISSLNEKAAH
-1274 NSQNCVLP
+1274 NSQNRVLP

-1288 PKRRLKSPE
+1288 TKRRQKSPE

-1307 IIATDNSLADI
+1307 IIAKDNSLADI

-1333 GLFPVNISMSDRS
+1333 GLFPVNISVSDRS
-1346 HRNKGARMREEVQ
+1346 HRKKGARMREEMQ
-1359 AVLENESRKSI
+1359 PVLENDKKSI
-1370 DGPTEPCSE
+1370 DGPTEPCAE
-1379 TEHSAGPSTE
+1379 AEHSAGQSTE
-1389 DPNSNMNQIL
+1389 DPSSNMNQTL
-1399 IKNRDGSNDLDDITS
+1399 IKNGDGSNDLDDITS

-1419 ISSIQSKLQTLWEE
+1419 ISSIQSKLQTLWGE
-1433 RELVLSETKEYALR
+1433 RKLVLSEIKEYALC

-1490 VQNAMRKTNEN
+1490 VQNAMRKINEN
-1501 TDAEEKQSLHE
+1501 TDAEEKQSLNE

-1546 TDQQLQEYKHFVQVK
+1546 TDKQLQDYKHFVQVK

>member
-1 MASYGNEIERW
+1 MASYGNDIERW

-20 AELLEPVVSPDYGNR
+20 AELLEPVASPDYGNR
-35 LSPLKSISS
+35 LLPLKSISS

-61 VPEYHSPPYYNE
+61 IPEYHSSSYYNE
-73 NYCLPLERL
+73 NYCLPLEQL
-82 PYMDLEYVRGI
+82 PYMDSEYVRGI

-103 KPTHQHKSLELG
+103 KPTHRHKSLELG
-115 SHHNSDDT
+115 SHHNSDDS
-123 GLNGQYRSTPTHGT
+123 GLNGQYRSTPTNGT
-137 LCQPPSPL
+137 LYQPPSPL

-171 GKSNSGNHFDC
+171 GKSNSGNHFDY
-182 SVQLATCAQDISN
+182 SVQLATYAQDISN

-205 WVFRSKNEGLM
+205 WVSRSKNEGLM
-216 TEESK
+216 TEESE

-259 NLFCTQNSVQ
+259 NIFCTQNSVQ

-295 QENKQYLFACGVH
+295 QENKQYLFACGVRK
-308 EPLFREADLQ
+308 PLFREADLQ

-325 QQEGQFP
+325 QQEGQP
-332 CIQCPFWTEEY
+332 CIQHPCWTEEY

-348 DVLESRAGL
+348 DVLKSRAGL

-369 SEKLNSSED
+369 SEKLNSSDD
-378 KNQCSGSKEENRND
+378 KNQCSGSKEEENGND
-392 VWELLLNQHIKMQ
+392 IWELLLNQHIKMQ
-405 KSPLSYSLEGVETE
+405 KSPLSHSLDGVETE
-419 PIHHGELDFGNKQFS
+419 PTHHGELDFGNKQFS
-434 DSADQTSYY
+434 ISADQTSDY

-460 TQSNNSS
+460 TQSNNSG
-467 PDLNMNPKE
+467 PDLNMNSEE
-476 EDTLNPVHRRKH
+476 EDILNPVHQRKR

-517 YYLSGGKNTNIL
+517 YYLSGGKNTNIP
-529 SHKNDTQQ
+529 SHKNHTQQ

-560 ETEREINQLQKNKHH
+560 EIQREINQLQKNKHH

-586 TDDVILGSSAS
+586 TDVILGSSAS

-665 PLPKSLENS
+665 PLPNSLENS

-696 EQKKLCYS
+696 VQKKLCYS

-725 STGVRSDEINEQ
+725 STRVRSDEINEQ

-754 ASSNLSKTE
+754 ASSNLSKTK

-788 HKPPLQKR
+788 LKPPLQKR

-803 AEGKTFKPDITRKTQ
+803 PEGKTSKPDITRKTQ

-838 LVAKGIW
+838 LTATGIW

-855 TETAHSKPKSAVR
+855 TETAHSKPQSAVR

-889 SASSKGRERS
+889 STFSKGRERS

-918 SIQGCENYPSIPSFP
+918 SIQGCENYPSIP
-933 SKNEVDLLEEK
+933 
-944 DCIRDEK
+944 R
-951 QRVCTARGRGKSM
+951 R
-964 EEIGISE
+964 
-971 TVRLSL
+971 
-977 LSQSTDQLHHMKSL
+977 
-991 HILPVPGLERGKNSS
+991 
-1006 AANHQ
+1006 
-1011 SDLHSTKSVSG
+1011 
-1022 NLPRQTNTEDVAG
+1022 
-1035 LKRSDTMVQTLGR
+1035 
-1048 LPSTT
+1048 
-1053 KPYGISLSI
+1053 
-1062 ENLSPW
+1062 
-1068 CVSSL
+1068 
-1073 GTLQSPLLH
+1073 
-1082 SESPLHSPLALSS
+1082 
-1095 VEEDNVF
+1095 
-1102 FNDSVTNGLEI
+1102 
-1113 TSKPSCLYGQS
+1113 
-1124 DTLVSRTDMPES
+1124 
-1136 LLTVLSLQVALE
+1136 
-1148 GKQSKAE
+1148 
-1155 QKARYQIPEKEE
+1155 QIPEKEE

-1188 PDVKELTPE
+1188 PDVKELTSE
-1197 IHILFPRRG
+1197 IPILFLRRG
-1206 DNEETHVEKECSV
+1206 GNEETQVEKECSV
-1219 KSLAGKASKGTPR
+1219 KSLVGKTSKGTSR
-1232 QQLESND
+1232 QQLEAND
-1239 IALSQEKINCH
+1239 IALSQKKINCH

-1274 NSQNCVLP
+1274 NIQNCVLP

-1288 PKRRLKSPE
+1288 PKRRLKSLE

-1307 IIATDNSLADI
+1307 IIATDNSLADV
-1318 LIPHPTRKTA
+1318 LIPRPTRKTA

-1346 HRNKGARMREEVQ
+1346 HRNKGTRMREEVQ
-1359 AVLENESRKSI
+1359 PVLENDRKSI

-1379 TEHSAGPSTE
+1379 TEHSAGQSTE
-1389 DPNSNMNQIL
+1389 DLNFNMNQIL

-1455 QDVCKPNEYERYL
+1455 QDVCKPNEYERYQ

-1490 VQNAMRKTNEN
+1490 VQNAMRKINEN

-1546 TDQQLQEYKHFVQVK
+1546 TDKQLQDYKHFVQVK

>member
-12 NLKQAGQI
+12 NLKQAGRI
-20 AELLEPVVSPDYGNR
+20 AELLEPVASPDYRNR
-35 LSPLKSISS
+35 LLPLKSISS
-44 LDHLLDSAY
+44 IDHLLDSAY

-61 VPEYHSPPYYNE
+61 IPEYHSPSYYNE
-73 NYCLPLERL
+73 NCCLPLEQL
-82 PYMDLEYVRGI
+82 PYMDSEYVKGI

-103 KPTHQHKSLELG
+103 KPTHQHKSLELS
-115 SHHNSDDT
+115 SHHNSDNI
-123 GLNGQYRSTPTHGT
+123 GLSGQYRSTPTHGT
-137 LCQPPSPL
+137 LYQSPSPL
-145 ALPPR
+145 TLPPH

-160 YKATR
+160 YNPTR
-165 NFEITR
+165 NFENTR
-171 GKSNSGNHFDC
+171 GKSNSGNHFDY

-205 WVFRSKNEGLM
+205 WISRSKNEGLM
-216 TEESK
+216 TEESE
-221 ERDPSQDGTKQN
+221 ERGPSQDGTKQN
-233 KPHIFIRPSSIIF
+233 KHHVFIRPSSIIF

-274 EEMNSKSSHPLH
+274 AEMNSKSSHPLH
-286 TNLSAVNDT
+286 TNLTAVNDI
-295 QENKQYLFACGVH
+295 QENKQYLFACGV
-308 EPLFREADLQ
+308 PKPPFREADLQ

-332 CIQCPFWTEEY
+332 CIQCPGWTEEY
-343 SSLDQ
+343 SNLDQ
-348 DVLESRAGL
+348 DVLESSAGL
-357 KYMDSPLPSEDV
+357 KYMDCPLPSEHV

-378 KNQCSGSKEENRND
+378 KNRCFGSKEENRND

-405 KSPLSYSLEGVETE
+405 KLPLSDCLDGVETK

-443 RPNNDSPS
+443 RPNDDSPS
-451 QFPNGLQSE
+451 QFLNGLQRE
-460 TQSNNSS
+460 TQANNNG
-467 PDLNMNPKE
+467 PDLSMNPKE
-476 EDTLNPVHRRKH
+476 EDFLNPVHHRKH
-488 QLEFQKKLERQPQDD
+488 QLQFQKKLERKPQDD

-529 SHKNDTQQ
+529 SHKNHTQQ
-537 HEDSGSLP
+537 DEDSGSLP
-545 KTSPRSNHPVSAQPI
+545 KTSPRSNRPVSAQPI
-560 ETEREINQLQKNKHH
+560 EIQKEINQLQKSKHH

-586 TDDVILGSSAS
+586 TSDVILGSSAS

-665 PLPKSLENS
+665 PPPKSLENS
-674 SKEEETKRPQAAR
+674 SKDEETKKSQAAR

-711 LDDQQDQGDLERSE
+711 LEDQQDQGVSWREE
-725 STGVRSDEINEQ
+725 STGVKSDEINEQ
-737 DAMAAR
+737 EAMAGR
-743 RKILENRGSAL
+743 RKILENRGSVL
-754 ASSNLSKTE
+754 ASPSLSKTE
-763 LKQIQHTALIE
+763 LKQIQHIALIE
-774 YMERKIAQRPASAL
+774 YMERKIAQRPTSTL

-803 AEGKTFKPDITRKTQ
+803 PEGKTSNPDISRKTQ
-818 NNEVICQ
+818 KNEIICQ

-838 LVAKGIW
+838 LIATGIR

-855 TETAHSKPKSAVR
+855 TETVHSKPKSAVR

-874 TSKCASAENLIPSGA
+874 TGKCASAENLQSGA
-889 SASSKGRERS
+889 SVSSKDRERS
-899 KSSSSPAQ
+899 KSSPSPAQ

-918 SIQGCENYPSIPSFP
+918 SVQGCENYPIIPSFP
-933 SKNEVDLLEEK
+933 SKNEVDLAEEK
-944 DCIRDEK
+944 DCVRDEK

-977 LSQSTDQLHHMKSL
+977 LSQSTDQLHHVKSL

-1011 SDLHSTKSVSG
+1011 SELHSTKSVSG
-1022 NLPRQTNTEDVAG
+1022 NLPRQTNTEDTVG
-1035 LKRSDTMVQTLGR
+1035 LERSDTMFQTLER

-1053 KPYGISLSI
+1053 KPYGISLST
-1062 ENLSPW
+1062 ENLPPW

-1073 GTLQSPLLH
+1073 GTLQTPLLH

-1113 TSKPSCLYGQS
+1113 TSKPSCLYDQS
-1124 DTLVSRTDMPES
+1124 DTLVSRTDMTES
-1136 LLTVLSLQVALE
+1136 LPTALSLQVALE

-1155 QKARYQIPEKEE
+1155 QKARLQIPEKDE
-1167 SSLGGRH
+1167 SSLGGRN
-1174 EENKDSSTVVNSCC
+1174 EEKKASSAVVNSCC

-1197 IHILFPRRG
+1197 IPILFPRRG
-1206 DNEETHVEKECSV
+1206 GNEETQVEKECRV
-1219 KSLAGKASKGTPR
+1219 KSLPGNASKGSSR
-1232 QQLESND
+1232 QQPEAND

-1259 GDQISSSALNEKAAY
+1259 GDKLHISSLNEKAAH
-1274 NSQNCVLP
+1274 NSQNRVLP

-1288 PKRRLKSPE
+1288 TKRRQKSPE

-1307 IIATDNSLADI
+1307 IIAKDNSLADI

-1333 GLFPVNISMSDRS
+1333 GLFPVNISVSDRS
-1346 HRNKGARMREEVQ
+1346 HRKKGARMREEMQ
-1359 AVLENESRKSI
+1359 PVLENDSKKSI
-1370 DGPTEPCSE
+1370 DGPTEPCAE
-1379 TEHSAGPSTE
+1379 AEHSAGQSTE
-1389 DPNSNMNQIL
+1389 DPSSNMNQTL
-1399 IKNRDGSNDLDDITS
+1399 IKNGDGSNDLDDITS

-1419 ISSIQSKLQTLWEE
+1419 ISSIQSKLQTLWGE
-1433 RELVLSETKEYALR
+1433 RKLVLSEIKEYALC

-1490 VQNAMRKTNEN
+1490 VQNAMRKINEN
-1501 TDAEEKQSLHE
+1501 TDAEEKQSLNE

-1546 TDQQLQEYKHFVQVK
+1546 TDKQLQDYKHFVQVK